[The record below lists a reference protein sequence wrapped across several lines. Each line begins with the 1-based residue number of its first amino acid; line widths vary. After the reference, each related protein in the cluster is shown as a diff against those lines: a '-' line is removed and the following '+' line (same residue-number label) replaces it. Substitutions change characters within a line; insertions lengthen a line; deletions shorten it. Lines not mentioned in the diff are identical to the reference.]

1 MASTKQIYYANG
13 LIGKA
18 LVAGKVT
25 DKVDLWDKIGLL
37 PETTMEDLDNK
48 EMSDVISKLN
58 DLTKE

>member
-18 LVAGKVT
+18 LVSGKVT
-25 DKVDLWDKIGLL
+25 DKGDLWDKIGLL